1 MANATAKPF
10 NQRLRIIA
18 LRLFF
23 VLAFPLIIFTTSAW
37 QGGPVAELLEV
48 IGIFLIVACVIGR
61 FWAILFIGA
70 AKNQTVMQDGPYSF
84 CRHPLYLFSTL
95 GTLGL
100 GLLLGSFTLTLFL
113 GLSVFFI
120 LTATAKREEAFLR
133 SEFGPNYDNYAARVP
148 RILPDLSLYQSP
160 ATVTASIPA
169 LRVTFADALV
179 FLSFI
184 PFVELLRGLQAANN
198 WPAFPLY

>member
-1 MANATAKPF
+1 M
-10 NQRLRIIA
+10 
-18 LRLFF
+18 
-23 VLAFPLIIFTTSAW
+23 
-37 QGGPVAELLEV
+37 
-48 IGIFLIVACVIGR
+48 GR
-61 FWAILFIGA
+61 W
-70 AKNQTVMQDGPYSF
+70 N
-84 CRHPLYLFSTL
+84 L

-160 ATVTASIPA
+160 ATVMASIPA

-184 PFVELLRGLQAANN
+184 PLVELLCGLQAANN
-198 WPAFPLY
+198 WPTFPLY

>member
-1 MANATAKPF
+1 MVNATAKPF

-160 ATVTASIPA
+160 ATVMASIPA

-184 PFVELLRGLQAANN
+184 PLVELLRGLQAANN
-198 WPAFPLY
+198 WPTFPLY

>member
-1 MANATAKPF
+1 MAIAAAKPF

-23 VLAFPLIIFTTSAW
+23 VLAFPLIIFTRSIWAGTS
-37 QGGPVAELLEV
+37 VAEILEV
-48 IGIFLIVACVIGR
+48 IGVFLIVACVIGR
-61 FWAILFIGA
+61 FWAILYIGA

-100 GLLLGSFTLTLFL
+100 GMLLGSFTLTLFL
-113 GLSVFFI
+113 GVAVFYI

-133 SEFGPNYDNYAARVP
+133 GEFGPNYDIYAARVP

-184 PFVELLRGLQAANN
+184 PLVELLRGLQAANN